1 MVYRGR
7 PSTGCKT
14 CRQRKIKCDERPEGC
29 VKCTDRGLQCPG
41 YERIIDRLFQDESAA
56 VGRKAQKSKAKALL
70 AREERDQAEK
80 ARRAIARMSDE
91 IGVPLLC
98 PLIDRGIAFFMM
110 SYASGVD
117 LPPISSAAYNQHL
130 STFGFHP
137 IVATAMTALGLAG
150 TANLFMDSGLKRE
163 ATSWYLDSLKMTNK
177 ALIKPSEAKSDHTLL
192 ATMLLSV
199 FESTHNEFT
208 FQGWLQH
215 VQGSA
220 SLVQMRGL
228 SQFQTPAGRRMYLQT
243 VGLLAMKCMGMG
255 IALPRFVHDMNKEVE
270 KWEDGHDP
278 GSRFFHVHIKV
289 IDFRADI
296 LNRELTDFREI
307 VDRAMEID
315 KKAMEMFDAVD
326 SDWNYIVETCNEG
339 TPGVFGKEYHIY
351 PHLAAAQTWNWLRYI
366 RIYIHDIL
374 RNALMAGFSST
385 PPVFVG
391 RRYMELLNDSIETLY
406 KMQSDI
412 FASMPQYLHDTP
424 KVPPTWSDSTH
435 VWRPQ
440 SALSHKSLPPSPPSP
455 PSIYTLSPSPFPSPT
470 GTSMGAMKWGA
481 PTTPIAPS
489 GSPKTFIS
497 NFVQHPTA
505 SINPEFRTPATPGEQ
520 LPIVR
525 VSGGYSSL
533 WALYIAGSTPIASS
547 ESQVFVLSSLER
559 VASEFG
565 INQARVFASALRTKI
580 ELERTGISKMAEE
593 EMLHGWDAGWYA
605 MLGDRQKVT
614 VRNAA
619 LRGGEGGIAPVY
631 MPRVG
636 PHVED

>member
-1 MVYRGR
+1 M
-7 PSTGCKT
+7 
-14 CRQRKIKCDERPEGC
+14 
-29 VKCTDRGLQCPG
+29 
-41 YERIIDRLFQDESAA
+41 IDRLFQDESAA
-56 VGRKAQKSKAKALL
+56 VKQKAQKSKAKALI
-70 AREERDQAEK
+70 ARDEREQAEK
-80 ARRAIARMSDE
+80 ARYAVVRISGA
-91 IGVPLLC
+91 IGVPLLS

-110 SYASGVD
+110 NYASGVD
-117 LPPISSAAYNQHL
+117 LPPLSSAAYNQHL

-150 TANLFMDSGLKRE
+150 TANLFMDNGLKRE
-163 ATSWYLDSLKMTNK
+163 ATTWYLNALKMTNK
-177 ALIKPSEAKSDHTLL
+177 ALTKPSEAKADHTLL

-220 SLVQMRGL
+220 SLIRMRGL
-228 SQFQTPAGRRMYLQT
+228 SQFQTPAGRRMYMQT

-255 IALPRFVHDMNKEVE
+255 IALPRFVHEMNKEVE

-296 LNRELTDFREI
+296 LNHKLTDLRKI
-307 VDRAMEID
+307 VDLALEID
-315 KKAMEMFDAVD
+315 KEAMEMFDAVD
-326 SDWNYIVETCNEG
+326 SDWDYVVETCGRG
-339 TPGVFGKEYHIY
+339 TPGVFGTEFHIY

-366 RIYIHDIL
+366 RIYVHDIL
-374 RNALMAGFSST
+374 RNALIAGFSST
-385 PPVFVG
+385 PPLFVG
-391 RRYMELLNDSIETLY
+391 RKYMELLNDSTETLY

-435 VWRPQ
+435 MWRPQ
-440 SALSHKSLPPSPPSP
+440 STPTSEGYSSPGTVDISVKSPT
-455 PSIYTLSPSPFPSPT
+455 YTLSPSPFPSPT
-470 GTSMGAMKWGA
+470 GTAMGAVKWGA
-481 PTTPIAPS
+481 TTPVASS

-497 NFVQHPTA
+497 NFLQHQRA
-505 SINPEFRTPATPGEQ
+505 STIPEFRTPSIPNEQ

-547 ESQVFVLSSLER
+547 ESQAFVLSSLER

-605 MLGDRQKVT
+605 ALGDYQKVT
-614 VRNAA
+614 LRNSA
-619 LRGGEGGIAPVY
+619 LKGGEGGIAPVY

-636 PHVED
+636 PHVDD